1 MKNNRK
7 FYIGCIVY
15 GAVLGF
21 FAFNPLF
28 IGFDLMHPAEG
39 VASEAEKFFGCL
51 IWFCTALAL
60 TLIEIAVFVSF
71 KFLKPKKKPYLLWTL
86 MPFAVVLLM
95 RIGYAYLQSWVK

>member
-7 FYIGCIVY
+7 FCIGCIIY

-39 VASEAEKFFGCL
+39 VASEAEKFFGGL
-51 IWFCTALAL
+51 IWFCTALAV

-71 KFLKPKKKPYLLWTL
+71 KFLKPKKKQYLLCTL
-86 MPFAVVLLM
+86 LPFAAALLV